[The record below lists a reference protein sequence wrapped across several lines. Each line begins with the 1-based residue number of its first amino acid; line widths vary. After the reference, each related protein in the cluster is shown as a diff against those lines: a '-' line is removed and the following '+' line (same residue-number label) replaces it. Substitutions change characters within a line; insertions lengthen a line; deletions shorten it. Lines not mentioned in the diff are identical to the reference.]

1 MLKKVIF
8 IFIAVLILTDLSVTA
23 QSAND
28 PVLMTIGG
36 SPVSKSEFER
46 VYRKNNNREDL
57 SDPAAVQEY
66 MQLFINYKL
75 KVKEAETLRLD
86 TGSAFVSELNGYKKQ
101 LAQPYLTDKDVS
113 EELIKEAY
121 ERMKKEVRA
130 SHVLIKVAADALPKD
145 TLEAWSRIMIIRDH
159 LTGKAITAQRLAE
172 YEAIAKKAFKGDTS
186 LLSRV
191 EALKQAIRIKGSNAE
206 TSFTSIAKSISDDPS
221 AADNGGDLGYFTAL
235 MMVYPFETAAYNT
248 KPGEISQPVRTKF
261 GYHLI
266 RVSDVR
272 PASGEIHTA
281 HIMVKLAPNSHDS
294 VVNQAKQKIDEI
306 YSKLKAGEKF
316 EDLAQQYSD
325 DRGSAKSGG
334 VLPWFGTG
342 RMVAEFEKA
351 AFALANDG
359 DVSQPI
365 KTSYGWHIIKRL
377 EKRPLASFDEKKAEL
392 KNQIQRDSR
401 SEMSKSSMIARIK
414 KENAFKEFTK
424 NKDEIINALDT
435 NLVNGEWN
443 AASVSRLNKPLFSL
457 GGKIYTQTDFAN
469 YIVSR
474 QTKRSNT
481 NAQAIG
487 YSMYDNYVNES
498 CIEFEES
505 QLENKYS
512 EFRNLMREYRDGIL
526 LFDLTDKMV
535 WSKAVKDSAGLADF
549 YENNKQN
556 YMWGKRC
563 KAIVYICS
571 SKDIAGRVKKMLKKG
586 ESADKIAAEIND
598 KSQLNVSIKEG
609 TFSKGENEWVDQ
621 VTWVKGIA
629 PEIVKGSQVVIV
641 DIKSVLE
648 PMPKSLDEAKGLVT
662 SDYQNNLEQQWLS
675 ELRSKYEV
683 KINDEVLKT
692 IGK

>member
-206 TSFTSIAKSISDDPS
+206 TSFTSIAKSISEDPS

-512 EFRNLMREYRDGIL
+512 DFRNLMREYRDGIL

-662 SDYQNNLEQQWLS
+662 SDYQNNLEQQWLI

>member
-1 MLKKVIF
+1 MLKKVITLF
-8 IFIAVLILTDLSVTA
+8 FVILILTDPSVIA
-23 QSAND
+23 QPAND

-36 SPVSKSEFER
+36 SPITKSEFER
-46 VYRKNNNREDL
+46 VYRKNNNRQDI
-57 SDPAAVQEY
+57 SDPAAIQEY

-86 TGSAFVSELNGYKKQ
+86 TASAFITELNGYKKQ

-121 ERMKKEVRA
+121 ERMKKEIRA
-130 SHVLIKVAADALPKD
+130 SHILIKVAQDALPKD
-145 TLEAWSRIMIIRDH
+145 TLEAWNRIMIIRDH
-159 LTGKAITAQRLAE
+159 LSGKPIAPQRITE
-172 YEAIAKKAFKGDTS
+172 YEVLAKKSFKGDTT
-186 LLSRV
+186 LNTRI
-191 EALKQAIRIKGSNAE
+191 ETLKQAIKIKGKSSE
-206 TSFTSIAKSISDDPS
+206 DTFTSLAKAISEDPS
-221 AADNGGDLGYFTAL
+221 ATDNGGDLGYFTAL
-235 MMVYPFETAAYNT
+235 MMVYPFETMAYNT

-281 HIMVKLAPNSHDS
+281 HIMVKLAPNAPDS
-294 VVNQAKQKIDEI
+294 VAEQAKQKIEEI
-306 YSKLKAGEKF
+306 KAKLNAGEKF

-334 VLPWFGTG
+334 ALPWFGTG

-359 DVSQPI
+359 DISPPV

-377 EKRPLASFDEKKAEL
+377 EKRPLAPFEDKKAEL
-392 KNQIQRDSR
+392 KNQISRDSR
-401 SEMSKSSMIARIK
+401 AEMSKASMIVRIK
-414 KENAFKEFTK
+414 NNNDFKEFTK

-435 NLVNGEWN
+435 NLVNGEWK
-443 AASVSRLNKPLFSL
+443 AASVSKLNKPLFGL

-469 YIVSR
+469 YIASR

-481 NAQAIG
+481 NPQAIG
-487 YSMYDNYVNES
+487 YSMYENYVNES
-498 CIEFEES
+498 CLEFEES
-505 QLENKYS
+505 QLENKYPD
-512 EFRNLMREYRDGIL
+512 FRNLMREYRDGIL

-535 WSKAVKDSAGLADF
+535 WSRAVKDSAGLADF
-549 YENNKQN
+549 YQNNKQN

-563 KAIVYICS
+563 KAIIYNCS
-571 SKDIAGRVKKMLKKG
+571 SKEIAGKVKKMLKKG
-586 ESADKIAAEIND
+586 ANADKIAAEIND

-621 VTWVKGIA
+621 VNWVKGIA

-641 DIKSVLE
+641 EIKNVLD
-648 PMPKSLDEAKGLVT
+648 PMPKTLDEAKGLVT
-662 SDYQNNLEQQWLS
+662 SDYQNHLEQQWLT

-683 KINDEVLKT
+683 KINDDVLKT
-692 IGK
+692 VGK

>member
-1 MLKKVIF
+1 MLKKVITLF
-8 IFIAVLILTDLSVTA
+8 FAFLILTDFSVIA
-23 QSAND
+23 QPSND

-36 SPVSKSEFER
+36 SPITKSEFER
-46 VYRKNNNREDL
+46 VYRKNNNREDI

-86 TGSAFVSELNGYKKQ
+86 TSAAFVSELNGYKKQ

-113 EELIKEAY
+113 EELLREAY
-121 ERMKKEVRA
+121 ERLKKEVRA
-130 SHVLIKVAADALPKD
+130 SHILIKVSADALPKD
-145 TLEAWSRIMIIRDH
+145 TLEAWNRIMIIRDH
-159 LTGKAITAQRLAE
+159 LSGKAITPQRMTE
-172 YEAIAKKAFKGDTS
+172 YENMAKKTLKGDTS
-186 LLSRV
+186 LHHRID
-191 EALKQAIRIKGSNAE
+191 ALKQALRIKGGSSEN
-206 TSFTSIAKSISDDPS
+206 SFATIAKAVSEDPS

-235 MMVYPFETAAYNT
+235 MMVYPFETMAYNT
-248 KPGEISQPVRTKF
+248 KPGDISQPVRTKF

-266 RVSDVR
+266 RVNDVR

-281 HIMVKLAPNSHDS
+281 HIMVKLGPNSPDS
-294 VVNQAKQKIDEI
+294 VANQAKQKIEEI
-306 YSKLKAGEKF
+306 YAKLKAGEKF

-334 VLPWFGTG
+334 TLPWFGTG

-359 DVSQPI
+359 DISQPV

-377 EKRPLASFDEKKAEL
+377 EKRPLASFEDKKAEL
-392 KNQIQRDSR
+392 KNQISRDSR

-414 KENAFKEFTK
+414 KENGFKEFTK

-435 NLVNGEWN
+435 NLVNGEWT
-443 AASVSRLNKPLFSL
+443 AASVSKLNKPLFSL

-469 YIVSR
+469 YISSR

-498 CIEFEES
+498 CLEFEES
-505 QLENKYS
+505 QLEIKYAD
-512 EFRNLMREYRDGIL
+512 FRNLMREYRDGIL

-549 YENNKQN
+549 YAGNKQN

-563 KAIVYICS
+563 KAVIYNCS
-571 SKDIAGRVKKMLKKG
+571 SKEIAGKVKKMLKKG
-586 ESADKIAAEIND
+586 ANADKIAAEIND

-629 PEIVKGSQVVIV
+629 PEITKGSQVVIV
-641 DIKSVLE
+641 DIKNVLD
-648 PMPKSLDEAKGLVT
+648 PMPKTLDEAKGLVT
-662 SDYQNNLEQQWLS
+662 SDYQNYLEQQWMN
-675 ELRSKYEV
+675 ELRGKYEV

>member
-8 IFIAVLILTDLSVTA
+8 IFIAVLILTDLSVIA

-206 TSFTSIAKSISDDPS
+206 TSFTSIAKSISEDPS

-512 EFRNLMREYRDGIL
+512 DFRNLMREYRDGIL

>member
-1 MLKKVIF
+1 
-8 IFIAVLILTDLSVTA
+8 
-23 QSAND
+23 
-28 PVLMTIGG
+28 
-36 SPVSKSEFER
+36 
-46 VYRKNNNREDL
+46 
-57 SDPAAVQEY
+57 
-66 MQLFINYKL
+66 
-75 KVKEAETLRLD
+75 
-86 TGSAFVSELNGYKKQ
+86 
-101 LAQPYLTDKDVS
+101 
-113 EELIKEAY
+113 
-121 ERMKKEVRA
+121 
-130 SHVLIKVAADALPKD
+130 
-145 TLEAWSRIMIIRDH
+145 
-159 LTGKAITAQRLAE
+159 
-172 YEAIAKKAFKGDTS
+172 
-186 LLSRV
+186 
-191 EALKQAIRIKGSNAE
+191 
-206 TSFTSIAKSISDDPS
+206 
-221 AADNGGDLGYFTAL
+221 
-235 MMVYPFETAAYNT
+235 
-248 KPGEISQPVRTKF
+248 
-261 GYHLI
+261 
-266 RVSDVR
+266 
-272 PASGEIHTA
+272 
-281 HIMVKLAPNSHDS
+281 
-294 VVNQAKQKIDEI
+294 
-306 YSKLKAGEKF
+306 
-316 EDLAQQYSD
+316 
-325 DRGSAKSGG
+325 
-334 VLPWFGTG
+334 
-342 RMVAEFEKA
+342 
-351 AFALANDG
+351 
-359 DVSQPI
+359 
-365 KTSYGWHIIKRL
+365 
-377 EKRPLASFDEKKAEL
+377 
-392 KNQIQRDSR
+392 
-401 SEMSKSSMIARIK
+401 MIARIK

-512 EFRNLMREYRDGIL
+512 DFRNLMREYRDGIL

-662 SDYQNNLEQQWLS
+662 SDYQNNLEQQWLI

>member
-206 TSFTSIAKSISDDPS
+206 TSFTSIAKSISEDPS